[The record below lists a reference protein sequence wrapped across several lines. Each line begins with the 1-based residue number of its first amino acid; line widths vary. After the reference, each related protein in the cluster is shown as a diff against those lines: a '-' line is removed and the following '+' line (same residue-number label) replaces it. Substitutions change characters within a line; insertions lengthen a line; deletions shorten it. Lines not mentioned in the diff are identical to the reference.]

1 MLYQVKLRSDL
12 LTPNYNNKELH
23 EFQQFFIFFNKN
35 LEVPIGLE
43 PVISE
48 LQSLAL
54 PTWLRNQR
62 AYYSKGLLL
71 LQQNILKS

>member
-1 MLYQVKLRSDL
+1 MLYQVKLRSVL
-12 LTPNYNNKELH
+12 LTPNYNSRELH
-23 EFQQFFIFFNKN
+23 EFQLFFSFFYKK

-62 AYYSKGLLL
+62 VYYSKGFTL
-71 LQQNILKS
+71 LQQNV

>member
-1 MLYQVKLRSDL
+1 MNFNS
-12 LTPNYNNKELH
+12 
-23 EFQQFFIFFNKN
+23 FFYFFNKN

-62 AYYSKGLLL
+62 DYYSKGLH
-71 LQQNILKS
+71 I